1 MTQPDSPE
9 ELKEKLA
16 AIEHQRWSD
25 WQKWCNAVI
34 REHIDSPKAT
44 EARLKLWDEQIA
56 TPYKDLKE
64 YEKDSDREQ
73 VERYW
78 PLVEEYYT
86 NKFLKRETE
95 LLDALY
101 WIYTQY
107 CGRGHDFMGA
117 GENAS
122 ELLENAGYIKVDSA
136 GVITVDNG
144 DSQEQA
150 IKQLSKRGEI

>member
-86 NKFLKRETE
+86 NKFLEIVGERPEMQEGFEFPCRFCGFDPDKLLKRIK
-95 LLDALY
+95 LL
-101 WIYTQY
+101 
-107 CGRGHDFMGA
+107 
-117 GENAS
+117 
-122 ELLENAGYIKVDSA
+122 
-136 GVITVDNG
+136 
-144 DSQEQA
+144 
-150 IKQLSKRGEI
+150 